1 MSQYGWADGPDNV
14 RAQVNTFL
22 ETLREILEDNLAGIY
37 LHGSLAMG
45 CFNQE
50 RSDIDLLIVTRHG
63 MTVETKRTIAELL
76 LRSSMAPSLIEIS
89 FLVEQQIRLFQ
100 HPLPFDMH
108 YSESLREKYQQ
119 ALANGEWT
127 RWNDE
132 TKKDIDLSAHLMVTR
147 KRGICLYGKLEVLP
161 DVPAH
166 YYSASI
172 MSDYVDA
179 RDARDAKAKMPVYF
193 ALNACRVYAYLSE
206 GTIFPKDEGGVWA
219 LHSLPEEL
227 RGVVAQALEIYRG
240 NRKDENFDEIALTGL
255 EQLTKTEND
264 GRLPVTD
271 HGRLT
276 V

>member
-1 MSQYGWADGPDNV
+1 MRTQINS
-14 RAQVNTFL
+14 FL
-22 ETLREILEDNLAGIY
+22 EALREILGDNLVSIY

-45 CFNQE
+45 CFNPQ

-63 MTVETKRTIAELL
+63 MAVETKHTIAELL
-76 LRSSMAPSLIEIS
+76 LRSSMAPSPIEIS

-108 YSESLREKYQQ
+108 YSESWREKYQQ
-119 ALANGEWT
+119 ALTNGEWT

-147 KRGICLYGKLEVLP
+147 KRGICLYGKPEVLP

-172 MSDYVDA
+172 VSDYEE
-179 RDARDAKAKMPVYF
+179 ARDAKGKTPVYF
-193 ALNACRVYAYLSE
+193 VLNACRVYAYLFE
-206 GTIFPKDEGGVWA
+206 GSIFSKDEGGVWA
-219 LHSLPEEL
+219 LRSLPGEL

-240 NRKDENFDEIALTGL
+240 NRKDENFDEIALTGFAL
-255 EQLTKTEND
+255 YMDEHIKAR
-264 GRLPVTD
+264 G
-271 HGRLT
+271 
-276 V
+276 

>member
-1 MSQYGWADGPDNV
+1 MSQYAWADCPDNV
-14 RAQVNTFL
+14 QAQVNTFL
-22 ETLREILEDNLAGIY
+22 ETLREILEDNLVGIY

-45 CFNQE
+45 CFNPE

-63 MTVETKRTIAELL
+63 MTVGTKRIIAELL
-76 LRSSMAPSLIEIS
+76 LRSSIAPSPIEIS

-108 YSESLREKYQQ
+108 YSESWREKYQQ

-127 RWNDE
+127 RWNNE

-147 KRGICLYGKLEVLP
+147 KRGICLYGKPGVLP

-172 MSDYVDA
+172 MSDYE
-179 RDARDAKAKMPVYF
+179 DARDAKAKMPVYF
-193 ALNACRVYAYLSE
+193 VLNTCRVYAYLLE
-206 GTIFPKDEGGVWA
+206 GSIFSKDEGGVWV
-219 LHSLPEEL
+219 LRSLPEEL

-240 NRKDENFDEIALTGL
+240 NRKDENFDEIALTGFAL
-255 EQLTKTEND
+255 YMDEHIKALHD
-264 GRLPVTD
+264 IRG
-271 HGRLT
+271 
-276 V
+276 